1 MTARVLCQ
9 VVSGFVLL
17 AAPPEA
23 DMPKPVADLLQM
35 ASSTAPELEAL
46 ALLRLAEPAHV
57 PSRTARMELL
67 RRAFEAA
74 GRVQYPLRQ
83 RAVPLPA
90 KSIAPPEY
98 ILAATMRHGVDRLSL
113 EARAA
118 RAILDLNPDEGLR
131 AFEQITLTVP
141 QVSCEEIVVPDVSAY
156 YATAAEVINRGFSSK
171 QRERE
176 EDAAFA
182 ARILSRIQSPVELEP
197 AVSMLMALK
206 LDRTKK
212 LALVSGFAQV
222 MQRVRDDDRS
232 FTSSLSAL
240 DAALRK
246 KPLPSLPAESSLA
259 GAVLKEYRAYV
270 VRHLTA
276 ARCAES
282 VGAESSVVRAFSGDS
297 ALTPDERRPAA
308 IAGAAKIRA
317 ALPHL
322 AALTPLAEHLFPMDP
337 SEAKQRELMRSRA
350 WRDEFDSFVQRVAD
364 LELAPGQ
371 SEAELA
377 GERLRIME
385 NVLRVT
391 PRGPARDA
399 LSDRFMLW
407 LKQSPLQSESWVEW
421 YDAVLSLLQHA
432 DAAEREK
439 ILAQFE
445 ASGSAA
451 LVLIAALER
460 L

>member
-1 MTARVLCQ
+1 MVL
-9 VVSGFVLL
+9 GFVLA
-17 AAPPEA
+17 AAPPDA

-67 RRAFEAA
+67 RRAFDAA
-74 GRVQYPLRQ
+74 GRVQYPLRR
-83 RAVPLPA
+83 RAVPLPG

-98 ILAATMRHGVDRLSL
+98 LLAATMRHGVDRLSL

-118 RAILDLNPDEGLR
+118 RAMLDLNPAEGLR
-131 AFEQITLTVP
+131 AFEQITFAVP
-141 QVSCEEIVVPDVSAY
+141 RVGCEEIGVPDVSAY
-156 YATAAEVINRGFSSK
+156 YAAAAEVINRGFSSK

-176 EDAAFA
+176 EDAALA
-182 ARILSRIQSPVELEP
+182 GRILSRIQSPVELEP

-246 KPLPSLPAESSLA
+246 KLLPSLPAESSLA
-259 GAVLKEYRAYV
+259 GAVLKEYRGYV

-276 ARCAES
+276 ARCAEN
-282 VGAESSVVRAFSGDS
+282 VGTESSVVRAFSGDGS
-297 ALTPDERRPAA
+297 LTPDERRPAA
-308 IAGAAKIRA
+308 IAGTAKIRA

-337 SEAKQRELMRSRA
+337 TEAKQRELMRSRA

-371 SEAELA
+371 SEAGLA

-385 NVLRVT
+385 NLLRVT
-391 PRGPARDA
+391 PLGPARDA
-399 LSDRFMLW
+399 LLDRFMLW

-439 ILAQFE
+439 ILVQFE
-445 ASGSAA
+445 ASGSAT